1 MFPDQKGAVE
11 LQRLALKPEGYV
23 GALVYATAEENRF
36 FSDPVSIIRR
46 HAKLGPPPPGQ
57 PGPFS
62 LGGEGA
68 IEALFEWAGLVD
80 IETRRIEAPVI
91 LESAVKCLRF
101 EQESF
106 GALHQMLSSLDE
118 ADKQTAWHEVGEA
131 RTAFETNGCFEGP
144 YILIVAVGRRP

>member
-68 IEALFEWAGLVD
+68 IEALFESAGLVD

-91 LESAVKCLRF
+91 LESAATCLRF
-101 EQESF
+101 E
-106 GALHQMLSSLDE
+106 
-118 ADKQTAWHEVGEA
+118 
-131 RTAFETNGCFEGP
+131 
-144 YILIVAVGRRP
+144 